1 MKFATLLSVS
11 LMLAAPAWCAEIVV
25 PGYDGPKVWTTI
37 AVPAI
42 ASDSAQTAVDADGN
56 RYPVTVRNG
65 EGVVTLPTAS
75 QTQVLELK
83 PTKKKDL
90 KKAVTVS
97 KRDGESIIDVEIGG
111 KPFTTYYFSNEN
123 HKSYLWPVNAEG
135 DVSVTRDWPMGEQ
148 DKSKDHPH
156 HQSFWTSY
164 GDVNG
169 SDYWEFS
176 ARSGYQTTVEMDY
189 GSGGAYGWIDSKLVW
204 QDKDHKPV
212 IDEHREY
219 RFYDTPAAYRM
230 FDLTIHLTATYGD
243 VQFGDTKEGGL
254 AGVRMADAL
263 RERGGSGTITN
274 SEGGVGAG
282 ECWGKPAAWCD
293 YSGTLRGVGKRGM
306 TIMDHPDSFRYP
318 THWHVRDYGLMGAN
332 AFGYSYFYDK
342 KKNGEHLL
350 KKGDTMTF
358 KYRIYVHS
366 GDVNEAHVADT
377 YALFKN
383 PLKAAV
389 K

>member
-1 MKFATLLSVS
+1 MRSAL
-11 LMLAAPAWCAEIVV
+11 LAAALILITVPAWSSEITV
-25 PGYDGPKVWTTI
+25 PGYDGPQVWTTI
-37 AVPAI
+37 SLGEI
-42 ASDSAQTAVDADGN
+42 SSDDAQTAVDAEGN

-65 EGVVTLPTAS
+65 IGVVTLPSSTES
-75 QTQVLELK
+75 RVLTLK
-83 PTKKKDL
+83 PSKKKEL
-90 KKAVTVS
+90 RKAVKLTRS
-97 KRDGESIIDVEIGG
+97 KDEDAIAVKIDGEL
-111 KPFTTYYFSNEN
+111 FTAYYFSNEN
-123 HKSYLWPVNAEG
+123 RKSYLWPVNAEG
-135 DVSVTRDWPMGEQ
+135 GASVTRDWPMGDQ

-169 SDYWEFS
+169 ADYWEFGS
-176 ARSGYQTTVEMDY
+176 RTGYQVTTSMDF

-204 QDKDHKPV
+204 QDKDRKPV
-212 IDEHREY
+212 IDEQREY
-219 RFYDTPAAYRM
+219 RFYNTPAAYRM
-230 FDLTIHLTATYGD
+230 FDLTVKLTATYND
-243 VQFGDTKEGGL
+243 VLFGDTKEGGL

-293 YSGTLRGVGKRGM
+293 YSGTLRGIGKRGM

-342 KKNGEHLL
+342 EKNGEHLL
-350 KKGDTMTF
+350 KQGESITF
-358 KYRIYVHS
+358 KYRIYIHS
-366 GDVNEAHVADT
+366 GDVNEANVADT
-377 YALFKN
+377 YALFKE
-383 PLKAAV
+383 PLQATV